1 MAAGAWCVPR
11 ADDAETAKVRGLLI
25 ERTEA
30 LGQYRLN
37 RALREGCYEEIWRVL
52 DSPRYRPHRREI
64 VAAGFAML
72 SSPAAGEAVAELVEW
87 LAGEE
92 GRGRVRGLR
101 WSGALDFAV
110 YLPVARVH
118 GRLAAAVV
126 AGELCRFLAEGG
138 RPEET
143 PGEVRFVATAA
154 GREAVLVDVLGDG
167 LRYLPLVLGPEASV
181 VRVF

>member
-1 MAAGAWCVPR
+1 MADDGWCGPW
-11 ADDAETAKVRGLLI
+11 ADDAETAKVRGLFI
-25 ERTEA
+25 ERTEE

-37 RALREGCYEEIWRVL
+37 RALREGCYGEIWRVL

-72 SSPAAGEAVAELVEW
+72 SSAAAGEAVAELVEW

-101 WSGALDFAV
+101 WTGALDFAV
-110 YLPVARVH
+110 YLPAARAH

-143 PGEVRFVATAA
+143 PRAVQFVATAA
-154 GREAVLVDVLGDG
+154 GREAVLVDVLSEG
-167 LRYLPLVLGPEASV
+167 LRYLPMVMGTEREA